1 VSLNPIIA
9 HVPAEHLRVGALWH
23 DRTSDRDV
31 RHELSEDGLV
41 LAAQARTPERLARAG
56 TALDAV
62 VLVVKR
68 LGALQYAVIHGLRA
82 VLPDAGLVVVSD
94 VVTRRDLQEA
104 QRAGADALVLRS
116 RARSALPS
124 AVRATCAGQFV
135 VPRDLAGKLT
145 RPVLTVRERQVLG
158 MVVLGCTNAEIAR
171 RLYVA
176 ETTVKSHLSTAFA
189 KLGVRSRSEAV
200 AAILDPD
207 TGLGTGILAISE
219 GELSASSGRPRARVE
234 PDPAIRASGGSR

>member
-1 VSLNPIIA
+1 VSSDPT
-9 HVPAEHLRVGALWH
+9 PADVSTAPLRVGALWQGAQP
-23 DRTSDRDV
+23 RDV
-31 RHELSEDGLV
+31 RQALSGDGLALV
-41 LAAQARTPERLARAG
+41 AEARTPEQLARKDASV
-56 TALDAV
+56 DAV

-68 LGALQYAVIHGLRA
+68 LGAQQYAALHGLRA
-82 VLPDAGLVVVSD
+82 VLPEVGLVVVAD
-94 VVTRRDLQEA
+94 VLTRRDLEGA
-104 QRAGADALVLRS
+104 QRASADGLVLRS
-116 RARSALPS
+116 RVRSTLSP
-124 AVRATCAGQFV
+124 AVRASCAGQFV
-135 VPRDLAGKLT
+135 VPRDLAGTLA

-207 TGLGTGILAISE
+207 RGLGTGILAISE
-219 GELSASSGRPRARVE
+219 DDLTSSRGRPRSRVGPE
-234 PDPAIRASGGSR
+234 PAMPESGGLR